1 MSSKPIEGEP
11 SHFEAIPI
19 LSPSV
24 PILDVLFKPIL
35 DLDDS
40 CYALFLRLTMILEI
54 HQGTK
59 SIGVM
64 KATRKTKTSNNNG

>member
-11 SHFEAIPI
+11 SHLEAIPI

-35 DLDDS
+35 DPNDS

-54 HQGTK
+54 H
-59 SIGVM
+59 
-64 KATRKTKTSNNNG
+64 KALKA